1 MKAAL
6 KKNVIT
12 ENLEAVPMD
21 TLRVLVIDDELGMR
35 SGASRVLDGFRVAL
49 PDGDGHVCLE
59 VEQAESGE
67 EGLEMM
73 EARKFDIVLLDH
85 KLPGMSGLDVLD
97 RLNQKHED
105 ALVVM
110 ITAYASLDVAVSA
123 TKRGAFDFLAKP
135 FTPEELRDAVRKA
148 ARHHI
153 LRWQA
158 RKLAQEKRQVRFQF
172 LSVLVHELK
181 APLVAVEGYLRLLQ
195 EGAATD
201 PETAKRAV
209 DRSLVR
215 LDGMR
220 KLIVDLLDLTR
231 IESGQKVREF
241 STVDVVEVARA
252 AIETAL
258 PAAQER
264 AITMEVHAPDS
275 VVLQADRGEIE
286 IMLNNLVSNAVK
298 YNRDGGRVD
307 VTVSDGL
314 AGVTMVVRDTGI
326 GMTKEETAKLFG
338 EFVRIKNSKTRHI
351 MGSGLGL
358 SILRKLATMYGGDVA
373 VSSQPDVGTTF
384 TIHLPAT
391 ASGKDLI

>member
-1 MKAAL
+1 
-6 KKNVIT
+6 
-12 ENLEAVPMD
+12 
-21 TLRVLVIDDELGMR
+21 
-35 SGASRVLDGFRVAL
+35 
-49 PDGDGHVCLE
+49 
-59 VEQAESGE
+59 
-67 EGLEMM
+67 
-73 EARKFDIVLLDH
+73 
-85 KLPGMSGLDVLD
+85 
-97 RLNQKHED
+97 
-105 ALVVM
+105 
-110 ITAYASLDVAVSA
+110 
-123 TKRGAFDFLAKP
+123 
-135 FTPEELRDAVRKA
+135 
-148 ARHHI
+148 
-153 LRWQA
+153 
-158 RKLAQEKRQVRFQF
+158 
-172 LSVLVHELK
+172 
-181 APLVAVEGYLRLLQ
+181 LQ
-195 EGAATD
+195 EGAASD

-241 STVDVVEVARA
+241 SAVDVVEVARA

-264 AITMEVHAPDS
+264 AITLEVHAPGP

-314 AGVTMVVRDTGI
+314 AGVTMVVKDTGI

-338 EFVRIKNSKTRHI
+338 EFVRIKNSKTRNI

-384 TIHLPAT
+384 TVHLPVT
-391 ASGKDLI
+391 ASETDFTQREDVDARATEIH